1 MAALGSDVLPSE
13 SRKSAQ
19 IVDHFLE
26 YSRLY
31 PPLRL
36 LVDGRPRRKVVGH
49 VAPRRACSHYPPQ
62 SVEDLAQVV
71 LALGCIL
78 SHESQVRSHEVPF
91 FV

>member
-13 SRKSAQ
+13 RAQ
-19 IVDHFLE
+19 IVDHILE
-26 YSRLY
+26 YSRFY

-36 LVDGRPRRKVVGH
+36 LVDGLPRRKVVGH
-49 VAPRRACSHYPPQ
+49 VAPRRACSHHPPQ